1 MKAAIIGST
10 NLSHLGGGEVN
21 AIMTAE
27 LLKEI
32 GYEVTLYGFGDRR
45 NFTKYAFSNLGFH
58 YVPDAFKGNIFT
70 HPAIMEITNLKSMGL
85 VGLLSI
91 KNLLEKLKDCDLVY
105 FMYPSIV
112 SSRLAPILANKKIM
126 VIIGNHGTFFESLKT
141 WGVLGEAV
149 SYLIGFLL
157 LGKISALK
165 NNIKIHVQNS
175 FQSNFYLRIGF
186 EKNLI
191 FEIPQ
196 NNVDF
201 SKYNCKRNEG
211 AFKVCFLGR
220 MVKGKGV
227 DVLLGIIK
235 KYRDIE
241 IFIIGEGPLL
251 RRLQSVAEKKKR
263 KNVHVLSRVS
273 EEQKRDILSNCDAM
287 IVPSISDSLSIAT
300 IEGIA
305 SGLHII
311 TSDKSNGPR
320 YIISK
325 SPLMGRIVK
334 RKAAAFHEEI
344 ISLSRF
350 KERDSADFERR
361 KEIRKTTGQLMFDRR
376 AIEKSMKSMFQG
388 KHESHAMPAG
398 EGVEN
403 LYSFVGLK
411 RV

>member
-1 MKAAIIGST
+1 M
-10 NLSHLGGGEVN
+10 
-21 AIMTAE
+21 
-27 LLKEI
+27 
-32 GYEVTLYGFGDRR
+32 
-45 NFTKYAFSNLGFH
+45 
-58 YVPDAFKGNIFT
+58 
-70 HPAIMEITNLKSMGL
+70 
-85 VGLLSI
+85 
-91 KNLLEKLKDCDLVY
+91 
-105 FMYPSIV
+105 
-112 SSRLAPILANKKIM
+112 
-126 VIIGNHGTFFESLKT
+126 
-141 WGVLGEAV
+141 
-149 SYLIGFLL
+149 
-157 LGKISALK
+157 
-165 NNIKIHVQNS
+165 
-175 FQSNFYLRIGF
+175 
-186 EKNLI
+186 
-191 FEIPQ
+191 
-196 NNVDF
+196 
-201 SKYNCKRNEG
+201 
-211 AFKVCFLGR
+211 CFLGR
-220 MVKGKGV
+220 MVKGKCV

-251 RRLQSVAEKKKR
+251 RRLQSVAEKEKR

-320 YIISK
+320 YIVSK

-334 RKAAAFHEEI
+334 RKAAAFYEEI
-344 ISLSRF
+344 ISLSQF
-350 KERDSADFERR
+350 KERDRADFEKR

-398 EGVEN
+398 ESVEN
-403 LYSFVGLK
+403 LNSFVGLK